1 MLSEEEI
8 KFRNIIAKNVRH
20 YRELK
25 NLTQYQ
31 LTIDA
36 EITRNQI
43 GRIERSEI
51 NTTAFTLHKIAKAL
65 KVDLFQL
72 LENNNNPMT

>member
-1 MLSEEEI
+1 MLNKEEI
-8 KFRNIIAKNVRH
+8 KFRNIVAKNVKS
-20 YRELK
+20 YRELCG
-25 NLTQYQ
+25 LTQYQ

-51 NTTAFTLHKIAKAL
+51 STTAFTLHKIAQAL
-65 KVDLFQL
+65 KVDLIKL
-72 LENNNNPMT
+72 LEP